1 MKPSASLTRDA
12 IVGKALDI
20 AHREGLGAVTMRA
33 VAGGLGVT
41 AMALY
46 RHVTD
51 REQLVRLVADRI
63 GGLVRPHPTADA
75 SWEQRARAW
84 AEAQREILRQYPGVA
99 AWLIN
104 NGPAGPEAYRL
115 LDNLFEVL
123 HDAGFDEATTARGAA
138 TIMSWTFTRV
148 AIEDSADDRARRRS
162 PERTA
167 AFLDS
172 LSGVD
177 AAAHPFSTDIG
188 PMFFTLPL
196 SEIFDTGL
204 DWILTG
210 LGRSPKEGRR
220 TSGSSMRA
228 TDRHAG

>member
-1 MKPSASLTRDA
+1 MTRDA

-33 VAGGLGVT
+33 VAGSLGVT

-51 REQLVRLVADRI
+51 HEQLVRLVADRI
-63 GGLVRPHPTADA
+63 GGLVRPRSAADA

-84 AEAQREILRQYPGVA
+84 AQTQRETLRQYPGVA

-115 LDNLFEVL
+115 LDNLLETL
-123 HDAGFDEATTARGAA
+123 HDAGFDDATAISGAA

-148 AIEDSADDRARRRS
+148 AIEDSADDRVRRRS
-162 PERTA
+162 PVRTA
-167 AFLDS
+167 AFLDG

-177 AAAHPFSTDIG
+177 AAVHPFATGMG
-188 PMFFTLPL
+188 PTFFTLPPP
-196 SEIFDTGL
+196 EIFDTGL

-210 LGRSPKEGRR
+210 FGQSLN
-220 TSGSSMRA
+220 
-228 TDRHAG
+228 